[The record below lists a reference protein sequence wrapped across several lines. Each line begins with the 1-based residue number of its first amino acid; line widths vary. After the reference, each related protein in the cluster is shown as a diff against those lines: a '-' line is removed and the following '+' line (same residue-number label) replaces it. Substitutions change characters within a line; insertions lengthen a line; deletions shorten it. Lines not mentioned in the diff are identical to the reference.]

1 MAITDGNRGVSYV
14 WLDVQCRRNPAHI
27 LGTALLHLEP
37 PSRAGQIEVGNGLV
51 FDEHNV
57 ARGDCTAYDCAVQG
71 RGSDQRVSFNRI
83 DARMAELLAADRYN
97 GKLQA

>member
-1 MAITDGNRGVSYV
+1 MAITDGNRDVLQV
-14 WLDVQCRRNPAHI
+14 CLDVLCRRNPAHI
-27 LGTALLHLEP
+27 LGTALLYLEP
-37 PSRAGQIEVGNGLV
+37 HPHAGQIKVANGLV

-83 DARMAELLAADRYN
+83 DARMAELLAAHRYN

>member
-1 MAITDGNRGVSYV
+1 MKITDGNRHVLYL

-37 PSRAGQIEVGNGLV
+37 RTRAGQIEVHNGLV

-57 ARGDCTAYDCAVQG
+57 ARGDCTRCSRGKG
-71 RGSDQRVSFNRI
+71 RDQQVSLNRI
-83 DARMAELLAADRYN
+83 QARMAELLAADRYN

>member
-1 MAITDGNRGVSYV
+1 MKITDGNRHVVYV
-14 WLDVQCRRNPAHI
+14 WLDVLCRRNPAHI
-27 LGTALLHLEP
+27 LGTALLYLEP
-37 PSRAGQIEVGNGLV
+37 PARAGQIVVRSGLV

-83 DARMAELLAADRYN
+83 DARMAELLAAHRYN